1 MRCLKKGTAKQAI
14 EKIRTM
20 ATTGN

>member
-20 ATTGN
+20 ATTDN